1 MVALKLQ
8 KRLAAS
14 VLDCGRRK
22 VWLDPNEVNE
32 ISMANSSKPP
42 QTLASFKRHTYQ
54 QTGRPVRP
62 SYARILRPHSCCS
75 CPLSCIMAI
84 LKDEAHPRNPSGVHL
99 CSGHGICAIAML
111 SDMSCAGCRAKHPQ
125 ACEGRLCHQ
134 EAHSHPLTSSRSSLS
149 RGQEQ
154 GSSHWLWYA
163 RGLRTSLCLEF
174 FLSASRSAA
183 LLLSGPSPL
192 HPQLRPDVQ
201 FTMKLVANS
210 SSFHVDGGVGRIACS
225 IIVMQCLPS

>member
-1 MVALKLQ
+1 MA
-8 KRLAAS
+8 
-14 VLDCGRRK
+14 VLCQD
-22 VWLDPNEVNE
+22 LE
-32 ISMANSSKPP
+32 
-42 QTLASFKRHTYQ
+42 ASFLLFLSFELHHGHPQ
-54 QTGRPVRP
+54 GRSTPKE
-62 SYARILRPHSCCS
+62 SFWGSL
-75 CPLSCIMAI
+75 L
-84 LKDEAHPRNPSGVHL
+84 L
-99 CSGHGICAIAML
+99 GHGICAIALL

-183 LLLSGPSPL
+183 RLLSGPSPL
-192 HPQLRPDVQ
+192 PPQLRPDVQ
-201 FTMKLVANS
+201 FTVKLVANGS
-210 SSFHVDGGVGRIACS
+210 RLYEDDGVGRIAWCS
-225 IIVMQCLPS
+225 IIVMQC